1 MRIIDVVAYNT
12 QWPSLF
18 AEESAVLLAAL
29 ENKISRIHHVGS
41 TSVPGM
47 AAKPVIDILLEVIDC
62 ETLDSLDPAMESAGY
77 VARGEYGI
85 PNRRYYSK
93 GGEQRSHQVH
103 AFVMGDEHILKLL
116 AFRNYLIKNEEIAK
130 RYAEIKRAGALASE
144 NDIRRYS
151 AFKAGFIEHH
161 LRLALIAHEQK
172 QSS

>member
-1 MRIIDVVAYNT
+1 MRIIDVVNYNT
-12 QWPSLF
+12 QWPTLF

-47 AAKPVIDILLEVIDC
+47 AAKPVIDILLEVIDR
-62 ETLDSLDPAMESAGY
+62 EALDSLDPGMESAGY
-77 VARGEYGI
+77 VSRGEYGI
-85 PNRRYYSK
+85 PNRRYFSK

-103 AFVMGDEHILKLL
+103 AFVVGDEHILKLL

-130 RYAEIKRAGALASE
+130 RYAEIKRAGVLASE
-144 NDIRRYS
+144 NDLRRYS

-161 LRLALIAHEQK
+161 LRLALLAHEKK
-172 QSS
+172 QPS